1 MTRPASHPARRP
13 HAQLHNLG
21 LREQVR
27 MDRLPLRLLQMMVGL
42 TGFGFSL
49 ALLLESG
56 LGGAPWDVF
65 HAAIADRLGL
75 TVGTVSISVSFVLLL
90 LWIPLRERIGI
101 GTVANAIWVG
111 VSIDLGML
119 VLPDARG
126 LAAALVMMLLGVVI
140 NGVSGAVYIGA
151 HLSSGARDGLMTGL
165 SRVLSRPVGPIRVVL
180 EVLVLT
186 AGWLLGGPLGVGTV
200 LYAILLGPV
209 IQLTLPAVTLEV
221 RTVAGQPIAPP
232 AHMAT
237 GGARE
242 A

>member
-111 VSIDLGML
+111 
-119 VLPDARG
+119 
-126 LAAALVMMLLGVVI
+126 
-140 NGVSGAVYIGA
+140 
-151 HLSSGARDGLMTGL
+151 
-165 SRVLSRPVGPIRVVL
+165 
-180 EVLVLT
+180 
-186 AGWLLGGPLGVGTV
+186 
-200 LYAILLGPV
+200 
-209 IQLTLPAVTLEV
+209 
-221 RTVAGQPIAPP
+221 
-232 AHMAT
+232 
-237 GGARE
+237 
-242 A
+242 